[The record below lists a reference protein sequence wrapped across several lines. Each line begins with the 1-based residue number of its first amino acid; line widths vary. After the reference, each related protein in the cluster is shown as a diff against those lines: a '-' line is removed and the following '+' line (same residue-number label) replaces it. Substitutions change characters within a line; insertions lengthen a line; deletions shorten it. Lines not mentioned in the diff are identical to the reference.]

1 MGKFSL
7 TRRPSV
13 ALLAIAFPLVA
24 AGSFALGA
32 GVDLTADTQPT
43 TVASTAEAPTET
55 PTGDPLATSRKNLQE
70 AGLPVSFLSAGVSQ
84 LTDGG
89 NQLNDGVVQLTDGIT
104 QAHDG
109 TVQLADGFVEYRAGI
124 GQLGD
129 GASQISGGVDEVVD
143 TLAGFGAQQAQFTAS
158 LEAAAQQVDAFPHP
172 GSDGISGQI
181 RGVIDTLNTQG
192 FGPDTLDQLQTL
204 KAGARQ
210 LSGELND
217 PSSQF
222 LSATSQIGDATVQL
236 RDGLG
241 QLDDGGGQLRAG
253 TDQLVTAVEPVSGIV
268 SGIQTNVQ
276 EATAGLPTAKELN
289 SGQLNSGELNSGNAA
304 ASDDSTDV
312 AAASGT
318 SGSTTS
324 VAPYLIAALV
334 AVGAVGAVS
343 LVRVLSRDSR
353 LRWVAAAVAVA
364 AVGACAALAF
374 AFTAPDASIGALIGA
389 GAFLVVSAGAYLA
402 AAGAIQRVLGS
413 TVGQA
418 VNVVLLVVQVV
429 VCGAAS
435 ASSAAIWGHLSA
447 FMPMAYTAAGAREI
461 GYSSMTSTGWLALV
475 LTAALLVVSGVVYR
489 TSSRT
494 EGRAAELPNHA

>member
-1 MGKFSL
+1 MGKFSF

-43 TVASTAEAPTET
+43 TAASTAEAPTET

-276 EATAGLPTAKELN
+276 EATAGLPTAK
-289 SGQLNSGELNSGNAA
+289 QLNSGELNSGNAA

>member
-1 MGKFSL
+1 
-7 TRRPSV
+7 
-13 ALLAIAFPLVA
+13 
-24 AGSFALGA
+24 
-32 GVDLTADTQPT
+32 
-43 TVASTAEAPTET
+43 
-55 PTGDPLATSRKNLQE
+55 
-70 AGLPVSFLSAGVSQ
+70 
-84 LTDGG
+84 
-89 NQLNDGVVQLTDGIT
+89 
-104 QAHDG
+104 
-109 TVQLADGFVEYRAGI
+109 
-124 GQLGD
+124 
-129 GASQISGGVDEVVD
+129 
-143 TLAGFGAQQAQFTAS
+143 
-158 LEAAAQQVDAFPHP
+158 
-172 GSDGISGQI
+172 
-181 RGVIDTLNTQG
+181 
-192 FGPDTLDQLQTL
+192 LQTL

-276 EATAGLPTAKELN
+276 EATAGLPTAK
-289 SGQLNSGELNSGNAA
+289 QLNSGELNSGNAVA
-304 ASDDSTDV
+304 TGDSTDV

-402 AAGAIQRVLGS
+402 AAGANQPVLGP

-418 VNVVLLVVQVV
+418 VNVILLVVQVV

-489 TSSRT
+489 ASTRT
-494 EGRAAELPNHA
+494 EGRTAELPNHA

>member
-192 FGPDTLDQLQTL
+192 FGPGTLDELQTL

-276 EATAGLPTAKELN
+276 EATAGLPTAK
-289 SGQLNSGELNSGNAA
+289 QLNSGELNGGNDA

-343 LVRVLSRDSR
+343 LVRVLSRDFR

-489 TSSRT
+489 ASSRT

>member
-55 PTGDPLATSRKNLQE
+55 PSGDPLATSRKNLQE

-276 EATAGLPTAKELN
+276 EATAGLPTAK
-289 SGQLNSGELNSGNAA
+289 QLNSGNAA

-489 TSSRT
+489 TSSRN

>member
-276 EATAGLPTAKELN
+276 EATAGLPTAK
-289 SGQLNSGELNSGNAA
+289 QLNSGELNSGNAA

-494 EGRAAELPNHA
+494 ERRAAELPNHA

>member
-1 MGKFSL
+1 MGKFRL

-32 GVDLTADTQPT
+32 GVDLTVDTQPT

-276 EATAGLPTAKELN
+276 EATAGLPTAK
-289 SGQLNSGELNSGNAA
+289 QLNSGNAA

-494 EGRAAELPNHA
+494 EERAAELPNHA